1 MVNKED
7 SGWKWAHY
15 RDLPED
21 ELELVETGGE
31 WSDRFAS
38 WWQVSDQFDCETVSV
53 TVVELGPGEKTP
65 MHAHKEPVEE
75 IYVVLE
81 GTVDIETPDEFIEG
95 ATPGTIAYFPPGVE
109 HRPVNNYDEPT
120 VELGVRALE
129 GSVEAAKESI
139 DLAESEIE

>member
-1 MVNKED
+1 MVNEKE

-21 ELELVETGGE
+21 ELELVETGG

-38 WWQVSDQFDCETVSV
+38 WWQVSDQFECETVSI
-53 TVVELGPGEKTP
+53 TVVELDPGEKTP
-65 MHAHKEPVEE
+65 MHAHKDPVEE

-81 GTVDIETPDEFIEG
+81 GKVDIETPDEYIEG

-109 HRPVNNYDEPT
+109 HRPINTYDEPT

-129 GSVEAAKESI
+129 GSLDAVESSL
-139 DLAESEIE
+139 DVTDSEIE